1 MQNFIIMKNK
11 RFLTVL
17 AIVAAILLIPFI
29 GMQLSDEVNWSTF
42 DFAIMG
48 GLLLT
53 VSLLIDLVV
62 RKFKTT
68 NHRYLLIACI
78 VVVFFLTW
86 AELAV
91 GIFGTP
97 LAGN

>member
-1 MQNFIIMKNK
+1 MKNN
-11 RFLTVL
+11 RFLTIL
-17 AIVAAILLIPFI
+17 AIVASILLIPFI
-29 GMQLSDEVNWSTF
+29 GMQLSDEVNWSAF
-42 DFAIMG
+42 DFAVMG

-53 VSLLIDLVV
+53 VGLLIDLVV
-62 RKFKTT
+62 RKFKTA
-68 NHRYLLIACI
+68 NHRYFLIACI
-78 VVVFFLTW
+78 VLVFFLAW